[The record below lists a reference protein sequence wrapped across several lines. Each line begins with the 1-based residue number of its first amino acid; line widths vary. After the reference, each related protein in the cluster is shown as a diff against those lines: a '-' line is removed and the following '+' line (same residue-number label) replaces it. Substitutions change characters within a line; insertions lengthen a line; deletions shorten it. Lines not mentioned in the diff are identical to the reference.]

1 MIISTASHSEQL
13 ALYAMP
19 LRDNEDENGNE
30 HGIEQKR
37 KEKQKEKKKYQ
48 EKRIPFK
55 LPANDELK
63 NKRNGSALLQFQKV
77 LSF

>member
-37 KEKQKEKKKYQ
+37 KEKQKEKKNIK
-48 EKRIPFK
+48 
-55 LPANDELK
+55 K
-63 NKRNGSALLQFQKV
+63 NEYHSNFRQTMN
-77 LSF
+77 